1 MTSIAVT
8 LLSGGLDSTTVTAY
22 AKKRHS
28 QLTALTFDYGQNH
41 SKEIESAKKI
51 VSIMGIQHKLIE
63 IPSLVDLASYSAL
76 INPDMFPVPSH
87 KNIDQIGQSIPITYV
102 PLRNTIFLSLAAS
115 FLESS
120 QCSFTAMVSGE
131 MLQL

>member
-51 VSIMGIQHKLIE
+51 GLT
-63 IPSLVDLASYSAL
+63 
-76 INPDMFPVPSH
+76 
-87 KNIDQIGQSIPITYV
+87 G
-102 PLRNTIFLSLAAS
+102 R
-115 FLESS
+115 
-120 QCSFTAMVSGE
+120 
-131 MLQL
+131 